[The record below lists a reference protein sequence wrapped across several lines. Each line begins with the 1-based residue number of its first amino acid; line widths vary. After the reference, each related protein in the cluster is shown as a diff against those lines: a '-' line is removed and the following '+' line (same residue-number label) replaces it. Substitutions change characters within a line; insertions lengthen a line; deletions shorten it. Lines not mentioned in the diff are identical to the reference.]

1 MAELYQ
7 NEKYILGASN
17 TSILNHKLHFTVQ
30 CLTMQLHFFSVY
42 YMTCLVYLIMI
53 ICEFSI
59 YGLMCCVAF
68 DMLLIEI
75 NLRFSFPLA
84 GAFLQSSAGRRC
96 WVWSVTPAATAWLAH
111 CLNTAGWRDHEMDRD
126 GGWGWNTISP
136 SSFPSSGSAIEAP
149 EARSQRCILERRSPS
164 SN

>member
-1 MAELYQ
+1 MPYNAITCFQFLLY
-7 NEKYILGASN
+7 I
-17 TSILNHKLHFTVQ
+17 
-30 CLTMQLHFFSVY
+30 C
-42 YMTCLVYLIMI
+42 MTCLVYLIMI

-96 WVWSVTPAATAWLAH
+96 WVWSVTPAATMASTLPEH
-111 CLNTAGWRDHEMDRD
+111 CWMERPWDGPGRGAGA
-126 GGWGWNTISP
+126 GIPSP
-136 SSFPSSGSAIEAP
+136 HQAFLPQAQLLSRRRPGASAASWSEEAP
-149 EARSQRCILERRSPS
+149 PVTNLRLGRR
-164 SN
+164 

>member
-1 MAELYQ
+1 M
-7 NEKYILGASN
+7 
-17 TSILNHKLHFTVQ
+17 
-30 CLTMQLHFFSVY
+30 FSVFIIC
-42 YMTCLVYLIMI
+42 MTCLVYLIMI

-96 WVWSVTPAATAWLAH
+96 WVWSVTPAATPWLAH
-111 CLNTAGWRDHEMDRD
+111 CLNTAGWRDHEMGRD
-126 GGWGWNTISP
+126 GGWGWDTISP